1 MTGLQKKTV
10 VVAIG
15 GNSLISVG
23 AGHTVPDQYRA
34 AELTCAHVVAMLKKS
49 DVRLVVTHGN
59 GPQVGFILRRS
70 DLAAPTMHQV
80 PLDSCVADTQGAIG
94 YHLQRALRNEFR
106 RQGVERSSAALVTQ
120 VLVDKDDPAFR
131 TPNKPIGSF
140 LSKEQAERHRV
151 EDKWDVAEDSGR
163 GWRRVVASPVP
174 KAVLEIGAVKSLLDA
189 GFVVVA
195 AGGGGIAVVEDSS
208 GAVTGASAVI
218 DKDLA
223 SSLLARQLGADILVI
238 STAVEKV
245 CLDYGKPTQRSLD
258 SMSLAE
264 AKRYMAEGH
273 FKPGSMLPKIQ
284 AVVEFLEA
292 GGKVAIIADPD
303 HLGAALNGRGGTR
316 VEP

>member
-1 MTGLQKKTV
+1 MTGHKKTV

-34 AELTCAHVVAMLKKS
+34 AELTCAHVVAMLKES

-131 TPNKPIGSF
+131 TPNKPIGGF
-140 LSKEQAERHRV
+140 LSKEQAEQHRV
-151 EDKWDVAEDSGR
+151 EDKWDVVEDSGR

-223 SSLLARQLGADILVI
+223 SSLLARQLGADVLVI

-292 GGKVAIIADPD
+292 GGKVAIITDPD

>member
-15 GNSLISVG
+15 GNSLILGG
-23 AGHTVPDQYRA
+23 AGQTVPDQYRA
-34 AELTCAHVVAMLKKS
+34 AELTCAHVAAMLKES

-59 GPQVGFILRRS
+59 GPQVGFILLRS

-131 TPNKPIGSF
+131 TPNKPIGAF
-140 LSKEQAERHRV
+140 MSKEQAERHRV
-151 EDKWDVAEDSGR
+151 EDRWDVVEDAGR

-208 GAVTGASAVI
+208 GAVFGASAVI

-284 AVVEFLEA
+284 AVVEFLEG
-292 GGKVAIIADPD
+292 GGKMAIITDPD
-303 HLGAALNGRGGTR
+303 HLGAALKGRGGTR

>member
-1 MTGLQKKTV
+1 MTGQKTV

-34 AELTCAHVVAMLKKS
+34 AELTCAHVVAMLKES
-49 DVRLVVTHGN
+49 DVRLVITHGN

-106 RQGVERSSAALVTQ
+106 RQGVDRSSAALVTQ
-120 VLVDKDDPAFR
+120 VLVDQDDPAFR

-140 LSKEQAERHRV
+140 MSNEQAERHRV
-151 EDKWDVAEDSGR
+151 EDKWEVVEDAGR

-223 SSLLARQLGADILVI
+223 SSLLARQLGADVLVI

-258 SMSLAE
+258 SMTLAE
-264 AKRYMAEGH
+264 TKRYMAQGH
-273 FKPGSMLPKIQ
+273 FKPGSMLPKMQ

-292 GGKVAIIADPD
+292 GGKVAIITDPD

>member
-1 MTGLQKKTV
+1 MTGQKTV

-34 AELTCAHVVAMLKKS
+34 AELTCAHVVAMLKES
-49 DVRLVVTHGN
+49 DVRLVITHGN

-106 RQGVERSSAALVTQ
+106 RQGVDRSSAALVTQ
-120 VLVDKDDPAFR
+120 VLVDQDDPAFR

-140 LSKEQAERHRV
+140 MSNEQAERHRV
-151 EDKWDVAEDSGR
+151 DDEWEVVEDAGR

-174 KAVLEIGAVKSLLDA
+174 KAVLEIAAVKSLLDA

-195 AGGGGIAVVEDSS
+195 AGGGGIAVVQDSS

-223 SSLLARQLGADILVI
+223 SSLLARQLGADVLVI

-258 SMSLAE
+258 SMTLAE
-264 AKRYMAEGH
+264 TKRYMAQGH
-273 FKPGSMLPKIQ
+273 FKPGSMLPKMQ

-292 GGKVAIIADPD
+292 GGKVAIITDPD

>member
-1 MTGLQKKTV
+1 MTGLKKKTV

-34 AELTCAHVVAMLKKS
+34 AELTCAHVVAMLKES

-140 LSKEQAERHRV
+140 MSKEQAERHRV
-151 EDKWDVAEDSGR
+151 EDKWDVVEDAGR

-223 SSLLARQLGADILVI
+223 SSLLARQLGADVLVI

-258 SMSLAE
+258 SMTLAE
-264 AKRYMAEGH
+264 TKRYMAEGH
-273 FKPGSMLPKIQ
+273 FKPGSMLPKMQ

-292 GGKVAIIADPD
+292 GGKVAIITDPD
-303 HLGAALNGRGGTR
+303 HLGAALKGRGGTR